1 MYVCLCNRVTDR
13 ELLQA
18 AADRTPAPD
27 SGGGSSF
34 GDEVADRLGVGVEC
48 GSCRDFAVEFVE
60 RAAAGQALRRAA

>member
-18 AADRTPAPD
+18 AADRTPAPGP
-27 SGGGSSF
+27 GGGPSF

-48 GSCRDFAVEFVE
+48 GSCRDFAVDLVE
-60 RAAAGQALRRAA
+60 RAVAGRTLCRAA